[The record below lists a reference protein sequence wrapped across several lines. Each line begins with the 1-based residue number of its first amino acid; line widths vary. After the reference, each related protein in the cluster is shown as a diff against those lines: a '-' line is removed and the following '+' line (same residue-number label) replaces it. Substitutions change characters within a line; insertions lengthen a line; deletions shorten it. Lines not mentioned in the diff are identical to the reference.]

1 MTIILNR
8 EQRHAIESHKDGPV
22 YVVDTDTEQR
32 YVLVPEDDWDR
43 VRALL
48 GADDFEVQ
56 DAYAAQSA
64 AAGAA
69 GWDDPAMDDYDNYD
83 AHRLQP

>member
-1 MTIILNR
+1 MTITLNS

-32 YVLVPEDDWDR
+32 YVLVPENDWDR

-48 GADDFEVQ
+48 GIDDFEVQ

-69 GWDDPAMDDYDNYD
+69 GWDDPSMDVYDEYD
-83 AHRLQP
+83 AHRPQP